1 MWMPTIHASVEA
13 EGRMKSKP
21 EHFRQRRA
29 ARSAAGGVV
38 LIEALVG
45 LLIFSFGVLGL
56 IGLQASMSKAQT
68 GAKFRAD
75 ASNLTAEL
83 LGVMW
88 SDSAAHLS
96 QYASA
101 SCDDYSRCAD
111 WKRKLQTQLPAA
123 DATVT
128 VDATSGEVNITIV
141 WTQPGEGEHRYIS
154 SAMVQP

>member
-1 MWMPTIHASVEA
+1 MPTIHASVEA

-21 EHFRQRRA
+21 E
-29 ARSAAGGVV
+29 
-38 LIEALVG
+38 
-45 LLIFSFGVLGL
+45 
-56 IGLQASMSKAQT
+56 
-68 GAKFRAD
+68 D
-75 ASNLTAEL
+75 
-83 LGVMW
+83 
-88 SDSAAHLS
+88 LS